1 MKSLLRWLTL
11 FLVTFSLVACTTTRS
26 SNIAKASSKRGG
38 YYQNDGPA
46 SRIPTDLDKIA
57 DAIPRDEPLIASAN
71 KPYTALG
78 KTYYP
83 ETGDK
88 AYKVTGKASWY
99 GKQFHGRK
107 TASGERYD
115 MFAMSAAHPTLPIP
129 SYARVTN
136 KTNGKSVIVR
146 INDRGPFHKG
156 RVMDLSYAAASKLGI
171 VQAGSATVEVERV
184 MPQTGGVSELATNSK
199 PQQMLNDPVYLQ
211 LGAFSQLSNAEARL
225 RDMMRQLE
233 DNLDGKLTIVN
244 SEGIYKVRLGPFA
257 NREEAK
263 KIASTLSVE
272 SSVMR

>member
-46 SRIPTDLDKIA
+46 SRIPTDLDRIA

-129 SYARVTN
+129 SYARVIN
-136 KTNGKSVIVR
+136 KANGKSVIVR

-184 MPQTGGVSELATNSK
+184 MPQTGGVNELAKNNR
-199 PQQMLNDPVYLQ
+199 PQQLLNDPVYLQ

-257 NREEAK
+257 NREEAN
-263 KIASTLSVE
+263 KIASTLGVE

>member
-1 MKSLLRWLTL
+1 MKSLLRWITL
-11 FLVTFSLVACTTTRS
+11 FFLTFFLVACTTARS
-26 SNIAKASSKRGG
+26 SNIAKASSKGG
-38 YYQNDGPA
+38 YYQKDGPA
-46 SRIPTDLDKIA
+46 SRIPTDLDKVA
-57 DAIPRDEPLIASAN
+57 DAIPREEPLVNSAN

-83 ETGDK
+83 DTSAK
-88 AYKVTGKASWY
+88 AYKVSGKASWY

-136 KTNGKSVIVR
+136 KANGKTIVVR

-171 VQAGSATVEVERV
+171 VQAGSATVEIERV
-184 MPQTGGVSELATNSK
+184 LPQTGGVSEIAADTGL
-199 PQQMLNDPVYLQ
+199 PQLNDTVYLQ

-225 RDMMRQLE
+225 RDMMRQLD
-233 DNLDGKLTIVN
+233 DNLDSKLAIVN
-244 SEGIYKVRLGPFA
+244 MDGVYKVRLGPFV
-257 NREEAK
+257 NRTEAS
-263 KIASTLSVE
+263 KIAVTLNVE